1 MSNDNIIDV
10 EAKVIDDRLSSGQQ
24 KIQGYRDL
32 SADEI
37 ETINKIKTTAALVG
51 ELVDTITK
59 MESARA
65 DFTAS
70 PETIDAATNA
80 MRWASQAK
88 THLQTG
94 FMMLTRAV
102 AKPSGF

>member
-10 EAKVIDDRLSSGQQ
+10 EAKEIKDDAP